1 MAKTQLSKI
10 LIGFSG
16 EHYVA
21 SRIGLLGYVP
31 FMTPSISSR
40 YPGADILVLNLTNRK
55 TVDVQVKTMTYR
67 KKLDWYV
74 PESVEEMK
82 AIFVF
87 NKISEDKKS
96 ITSYVVR
103 SEYVAAES
111 KKQRDDYIANRPNVK
126 KKQPRMISESSLED
140 YREKW
145 NLFQEILEN
154 Q

>member
-1 MAKTQLSKI
+1 MAKTQLSKL

-31 FMTPSISSR
+31 LMTSSISSR
-40 YPGADILVLNLTNRK
+40 YPGSDILVLNFTNEK
-55 TVDVQVKTMTYR
+55 TIDVQVKTMTYR

>member
-1 MAKTQLSKI
+1 MAKTQLSKL

-31 FMTPSISSR
+31 LMTSSISSR
-40 YPGADILVLNLTNRK
+40 YPGSDILVLNFTNEK
-55 TVDVQVKTMTYR
+55 TIDVQVKTMTYR

-145 NLFQEILEN
+145 NIFQEILEN

>member
-1 MAKTQLSKI
+1 MAKTQLSKL

-21 SRIGLLGYVP
+21 SRIGLFGYVP
-31 FMTPSISSR
+31 LMTSSISSR
-40 YPGADILVLNLTNRK
+40 YPGSDILVLNFTNEK
-55 TVDVQVKTMTYR
+55 TIDVQVKTMTYR